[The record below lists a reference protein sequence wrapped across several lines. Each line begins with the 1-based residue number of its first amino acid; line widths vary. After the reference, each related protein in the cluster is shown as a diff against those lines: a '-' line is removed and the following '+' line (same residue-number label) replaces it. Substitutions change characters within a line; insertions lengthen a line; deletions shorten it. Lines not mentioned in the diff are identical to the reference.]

1 MGIGAMLRVVLVDD
15 EEPVRAILGITLG
28 MSRDFRVV
36 GEATN
41 GREAISMVDAQHPD
55 AVVLDLMM
63 PEMNGMETIP
73 ELKRCSPETK
83 IVVFSA
89 LSEGEAA
96 DEALGRGADAYIE
109 KTRVMSLLPD
119 TIHRLCDC

>member
-1 MGIGAMLRVVLVDD
+1 MGSMLRVVVVDD

-41 GREAISMVDAQHPD
+41 GREAITMVDEQHPD

-63 PEMNGMETIP
+63 PEMGGMDAIP
-73 ELKRCSPETK
+73 ELRRCSPETK
-83 IVVFSA
+83 IVIFSA
-89 LSEGEAA
+89 LSEAQMG
-96 DEALGRGADAYIE
+96 DEARAQGADAYIE

>member
-1 MGIGAMLRVVLVDD
+1 MLRVVLVDD

-28 MSRDFRVV
+28 MSNDFRVV
-36 GEATN
+36 GEAAN
-41 GREAISMVDAQHPD
+41 GRDAITVVDEQHPD

-63 PEMNGMETIP
+63 PSTGGMETIP
-73 ELKRCSPETK
+73 ELRRCSPETK

-96 DEALGRGADAYIE
+96 DQAVACGADAYIQ
-109 KTRVMSLLPD
+109 KARVMSLLPD

>member
-1 MGIGAMLRVVLVDD
+1 MGGMLRVVLVDD

-36 GEATN
+36 GEAAN
-41 GREAISMVDAQHPD
+41 GHDAITVVDEQHPD
-55 AVVLDLMM
+55 AVVLDLLM
-63 PEMNGMETIP
+63 PGSGGMETIP
-73 ELKRCSPETK
+73 ELRRCSPETK
-83 IVVFSA
+83 IVVFSS

-96 DEALGRGADAYIE
+96 DQAVACGADAYIE